1 MLWAVVRKRQ
11 EGTTTVHELDAF
23 IDGLPKAELH
33 MHLEGSLEP
42 ELMLD
47 IARRNGLTV
56 PWSTADELRAA
67 YCFSDLQSFLDLF
80 WAGCRVLVQEQDF
93 YDMAMAY
100 LRRARE
106 DNVLHAEVFLAP
118 QNFTLRGVDAG
129 TMMRG
134 LKRAFAD
141 AARELGISASLMILV
156 HRHRTEDAAFE
167 LLEQMMPW
175 AQDITA
181 IGMAGPEVGHPPSKY
196 TSFFRECRAKGFRVV
211 IHAGEEGPAAYVREA
226 FDLGADR
233 IDHGNACI
241 DDPALVR
248 AIAERQTPLTL
259 CPLSNLRLK
268 VIPTMAA
275 QPLRKLL
282 EQGVRVTINSDDPSY
297 FAGYINDNFKA
308 CREAFALTKAELI
321 GLARNSFTAAFLPEE
336 AKQRYLGMIDTYAAN
351 TQ

>member
-1 MLWAVVRKRQ
+1 M
-11 EGTTTVHELDAF
+11 TVHELDAF

-33 MHLEGSLEP
+33 MHLEGSIEP

-47 IARRNGLTV
+47 LAHRNGLTV
-56 PWSTADELRAA
+56 PWETADEVRAA
-67 YCFSDLQSFLDLF
+67 YCFGNLQSFLDLF
-80 WAGCRVLVQEQDF
+80 WMGCRVLVREHDF
-93 YDMAMAY
+93 YDVAMAY
-100 LRRARE
+100 LRRARK
-106 DNVLHAEVFLAP
+106 DNVLYAELFLAP
-118 QNFTLRGVDAG
+118 QNFTLRGIDAG
-129 TMMRG
+129 TVMRG
-134 LKRAFAD
+134 VTRAFND
-141 AARELGISASLMILV
+141 AARALGIRASLMIIAQ
-156 HRHRTEDAAFE
+156 RHRAEETAFE

-175 AQDITA
+175 ARDIVA
-181 IGMAGPEVGHPPSKY
+181 IGMGGPEVGHPPSKFAN
-196 TSFFRECRAKGFRVV
+196 FFRECRAKGFRIV

-233 IDHGNACI
+233 IDHGVACI
-241 DDPALVR
+241 DDAALVR

-268 VIPTMAA
+268 VIPGMQAL
-275 QPLRKLL
+275 PLRKLL

-321 GLARNSFTAAFLPEE
+321 GLARNSFAAAFLPEA
-336 AKQRYLGMIDTYAAN
+336 AKQRYLGLIDGYAAG